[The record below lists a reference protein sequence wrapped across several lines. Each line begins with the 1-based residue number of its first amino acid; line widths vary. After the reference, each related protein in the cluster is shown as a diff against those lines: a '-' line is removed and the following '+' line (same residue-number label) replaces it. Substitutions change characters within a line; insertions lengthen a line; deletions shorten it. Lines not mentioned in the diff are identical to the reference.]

1 MMHDRV
7 QQVALENFKHIH
19 VFYIY
24 THTHIPDEHIGS
36 GLFDEDNGAAEARQT
51 IQINSRL
58 LFQLKWILLS
68 NRIKVR

>member
-51 IQINSRL
+51 I
-58 LFQLKWILLS
+58 
-68 NRIKVR
+68 